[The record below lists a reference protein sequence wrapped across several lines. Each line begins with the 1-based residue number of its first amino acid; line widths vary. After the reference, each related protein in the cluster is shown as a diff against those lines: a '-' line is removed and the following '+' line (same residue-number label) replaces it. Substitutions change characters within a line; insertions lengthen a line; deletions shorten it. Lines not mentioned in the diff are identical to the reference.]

1 MALSNDALRLMG
13 ELHRDGRFAY
23 LWGTPGKRS
32 LWWEVGEA
40 PPDPPDGEDV
50 YFGVHPTRH
59 RGSAGDRGRTET
71 VGVLNALY
79 AEFDFKD
86 FEGGEGPE
94 LVCRQHI
101 DELNPP
107 PSALVASGGGYHGY
121 WIFENPWVL
130 ADDDQRALARNLQRA
145 WVEHIGGDTGAKD
158 LARVLRVPGTLNHK
172 YDPPRPVEL
181 IHFNGARYSPKSLD
195 KYLPTPVKPPEKSD
209 PVETAEDTDEFARAL
224 MYVNSLATW
233 RRDDYAAW
241 TEVGIALRALGEFGL
256 QVWDA
261 WSRKS
266 DKYQL
271 GDCAKK
277 WRTFKPGDGLTLE
290 SLKFWAHEDNPEGL
304 FTIPGAPKH
313 PLPNDYMKAM
323 DEAGWEFRL
332 NEADLS
338 IQFNGME
345 LSNEISSVIFCSLIQ
360 EGYASRLLARDCWTT
375 LAYQDSFHPVM
386 DYLSRLEWDGEDH
399 IAKFA
404 TYFKDKHDM
413 FNVWVRRFLVG
424 AVARV
429 AAFPRGQQNRMLV
442 LDSKQ
447 GKGKSY
453 AVRWL
458 LTDVPGLH
466 HEGPINPENKD
477 DTIRLMGVWLWEVA
491 ELGSTFRKSDREA
504 LKFFITKERVKE
516 RKPYGREDTRA
527 PAMAS
532 FVGTINNDAG
542 FLSDP
547 TGSRRYMVSSLTDID
562 WAYATEMEPK
572 DIWAQAYALYQQ
584 GEPWDLLP
592 DEAQIAA
599 EINGDYEIENP
610 IEDHLNSLFD
620 IDSSQIDWE
629 MPTTAIIGALK
640 EKGVVSSSRNERSL
654 AMEIG
659 SVLRKAGCER
669 RRRMD
674 DGVRQRIWVG
684 VSRKINS

>member
-1 MALSNDALRLMG
+1 
-13 ELHRDGRFAY
+13 
-23 LWGTPGKRS
+23 
-32 LWWEVGEA
+32 
-40 PPDPPDGEDV
+40 
-50 YFGVHPTRH
+50 
-59 RGSAGDRGRTET
+59 
-71 VGVLNALY
+71 
-79 AEFDFKD
+79 
-86 FEGGEGPE
+86 
-94 LVCRQHI
+94 
-101 DELNPP
+101 
-107 PSALVASGGGYHGY
+107 
-121 WIFENPWVL
+121 
-130 ADDDQRALARNLQRA
+130 
-145 WVEHIGGDTGAKD
+145 
-158 LARVLRVPGTLNHK
+158 
-172 YDPPRPVEL
+172 
-181 IHFNGARYSPKSLD
+181 
-195 KYLPTPVKPPEKSD
+195 
-209 PVETAEDTDEFARAL
+209 
-224 MYVNSLATW
+224 
-233 RRDDYAAW
+233 
-241 TEVGIALRALGEFGL
+241 
-256 QVWDA
+256 
-261 WSRKS
+261 
-266 DKYQL
+266 
-271 GDCAKK
+271 
-277 WRTFKPGDGLTLE
+277 
-290 SLKFWAHEDNPEGL
+290 
-304 FTIPGAPKH
+304 
-313 PLPNDYMKAM
+313 MKAM